1 MFRMWCKLFD
11 DRGHLIKDTVIK
23 NGDSDLNRTRKIF
36 FYGVLTILPAF
47 LLHPLPNQSGLI
59 PMFQNSSATR
69 KCASLKITLLKISN
83 LLIWKL
89 RLLRKIRTGGLITA
103 LPLYLVLTLTFF
115 PENAIP
121 NFRISLIPSCFISES
136 YLILSI

>member
-23 NGDSDLNRTRKIF
+23 NADSDLNRTRKIF
-36 FYGVLTILPAF
+36 AAIHDACYEFDLAEPIWLDSNV
-47 LLHPLPNQSGLI
+47 SE
-59 PMFQNSSATR
+59 FQRHSKVRFTKDNFVEDIEFAYME
-69 KCASLKITLLKISN
+69 IEVIEED
-83 LLIWKL
+83 
-89 RLLRKIRTGGLITA
+89 RTGGLITA

>member
-23 NGDSDLNRTRKIF
+23 NADSDLNRTRKIF
-36 FYGVLTILPAF
+36 AAIHDACYEFDLAEPIW
-47 LLHPLPNQSGLI
+47 I

-69 KCASLKITLLKISN
+69 KYASLKITLLKILN